1 MPTATLIDLA
11 TRLGAELKA
20 RQLTVTTAE
29 SCTGGGVAHAIT
41 AIPGSS
47 AWFHQGW
54 VTYSN
59 TAKTEQLG
67 VDADTLASFGAVS
80 EPVVVAM
87 ALGAR
92 LRSGSDLAVAI
103 SGIAGPDGGTPDKP
117 VGTVCIAWAS
127 PVSLHAA
134 TLQLNGDRHQ
144 VREHS
149 VQAALQG
156 LLECASALP
165 MGETA

>member
-1 MPTATLIDLA
+1 MPTATLTDLA
-11 TRLGAELKA
+11 ARLGVELTA

-29 SCTGGGVAHAIT
+29 SCTGGGVAHALT

-92 LRSGSDLAVAI
+92 LRAGADLAVAI
-103 SGIAGPDGGTPDKP
+103 SGIAGPDGGTPEKP
-117 VGTVCIAWAS
+117 VGTICMAWAS

-134 TLQLNGDRHQ
+134 TLQLQGDRNQ
-144 VREHS
+144 IREHS
-149 VQAALQG
+149 IQAALQG
-156 LLECASALP
+156 LLECAAALP
-165 MGETA
+165 KGDQA